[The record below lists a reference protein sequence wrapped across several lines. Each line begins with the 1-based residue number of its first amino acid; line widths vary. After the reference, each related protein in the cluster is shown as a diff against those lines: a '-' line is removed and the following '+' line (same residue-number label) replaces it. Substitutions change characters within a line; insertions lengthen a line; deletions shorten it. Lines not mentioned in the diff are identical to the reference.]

1 MNAQAL
7 MFRPELTV
15 HRRNRLLDHLDG
27 SDVNFLAP
35 HLTYVELPGG
45 ASVATLGDSGRTVC
59 FPLTLIASI
68 GQSMTDGSRFDVGL
82 VGAEGMIGWSALLG
96 GQGALDTGV
105 AQVGGG
111 SALVAPAGLLAERF
125 ATSATLRTALLAF
138 VQSVTVQMS
147 HTIVTNLRDGV
158 DRRLARWLLMLHDRV
173 EGDVLSIT
181 HGELAAALHVRRASI
196 TDTLHVLEGDRVVR
210 CTRGLLT
217 IRDRAALRAI
227 AGDSYGPAEASYRAL
242 IGNFGKD

>member
-1 MNAQAL
+1 MNAPAL
-7 MFRPELTV
+7 MFRSELTV
-15 HRRNRLLDHLDG
+15 HRRNRLFDQLDG
-27 SDVNFLAP
+27 GDVNFLSP
-35 HLTYVELPGG
+35 HLTYVELAGG
-45 ASVATLGDSGRTVC
+45 ASVAELGDGAPIVC
-59 FPLTLIASI
+59 FPLTLVASI

-82 VGAEGMIGWSALLG
+82 VGAEGMIGWSSLLG
-96 GQGALDTGV
+96 GAGVLDTGV

-111 SALVAPAGLLAERF
+111 TALIAPAALLAERF
-125 ATSATLRTALLAF
+125 AASATLRAALLAF
-138 VQSVTVQMS
+138 IQSITVQMS
-147 HTIVTNLRDGV
+147 HTIVANLRDGV

-173 EGDVLSIT
+173 EGDVLSVT

-217 IRDRAALRAI
+217 IRDRSALRTI

-242 IGNFGKD
+242 IGTFGKN